1 MIFVDTS
8 AWYALKATDDR
19 FHDDAVSFYDVLK
32 SGRHG
37 SLVVSDYILDETATL
52 LMNTKGGE
60 VATPFLD
67 EALASKSVRVI
78 WVDPD
83 LFHEA
88 AKTFKNGSQRKWS
101 FTDCTSFQLMHR
113 LKITDAFAFDQHFEE
128 AGFNRLP
135 HVQIKP

>member
-19 FHDDAVSFYDVLK
+19 FHDEAVAFYDVLVT
-32 SGRHG
+32 GHHG

-52 LMNTKGGE
+52 LMNTKGGSI
-60 VATPFLD
+60 ANGFLD
-67 EALASKSVRVI
+67 EALTSRSVRLI
-78 WVDPD
+78 WIDPD

-88 AKTFKNGSQRKWS
+88 TKAFKNGSDRGWS

-113 LKITDAFAFDQHFEE
+113 LKITDAFAFDRHFSE
-128 AGFNRLP
+128 AGLNRLP
-135 HVQIKP
+135 NNPL